1 MSRIATALIQFDVR
15 FGDPRENRRRMG
27 ERLEGLPAET
37 RLVLLPELW
46 SCSYDNP
53 RLAEHA
59 RESERCLETVRE
71 WCAARGAFALAGSL
85 PWSEGGELF
94 NRSWLVNDAGDPFA
108 FYDKIH
114 LFPLLEEPLRF
125 RAGSA
130 PVLADLP
137 GFRAGVAIC
146 YDLRFPEYL
155 RCLALAGAD
164 LLLLCAEWPRARIE
178 AWRALLRARAIEN
191 QLYVL
196 GCNRCGEGGGE
207 RYGGHSLAVAPDG
220 TILAEAGEEEEIL
233 RVGLDP
239 SAVRGVRSALPVFE
253 DRRPELY
260 GPVVA
265 FGGRPNPARR

>member
-1 MSRIATALIQFDVR
+1 VSRIATALIQFDVR

-27 ERLEGLPAET
+27 ERLEALPGET

-53 RLAEHA
+53 RLADHA
-59 RESERCLETVRE
+59 RESERCLDVVRE
-71 WCAARGAFALAGSL
+71 WCSARGAFALAGSL
-85 PWSEGGELF
+85 PWAEEGGLF

-108 FYDKIH
+108 FYDKVH

-125 RAGSA
+125 CAGSS
-130 PVLADLP
+130 PTLADLP

-155 RCLALAGAD
+155 RCLALAGAE

-178 AWRALLRARAIEN
+178 AWRVLLRARAIEN
-191 QLYVL
+191 QQYVL
-196 GCNRCGEGGGE
+196 GCNRCGEG
-207 RYGGHSLAVAPDG
+207 YGGHSLAVAPDG
-220 TILAEAGEEEEIL
+220 TILAEAGEEEEAL
-233 RVGLDP
+233 MVGLEP
-239 SAVRGVRSALPVFE
+239 SSVRRTRSALPVFE

-260 GPVVA
+260 GPIVA
-265 FGGRPNPARR
+265 FGRRPDPAQQ